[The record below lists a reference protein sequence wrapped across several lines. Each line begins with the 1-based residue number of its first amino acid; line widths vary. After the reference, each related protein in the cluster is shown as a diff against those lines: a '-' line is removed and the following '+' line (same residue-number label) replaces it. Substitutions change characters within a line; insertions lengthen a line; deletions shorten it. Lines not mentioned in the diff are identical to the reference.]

1 MAEAVFI
8 YITHDDV
15 EKAKA
20 LGRALVEERL
30 AACANLFDAMTPI
43 YRWEGKIC
51 EGQEV
56 VLIAKTRASLIE
68 ELTAFVRE
76 RHGYDCPCVVAL
88 PITGGNAEF
97 MRWIEEET
105 RAPSLS
111 T

>member
-1 MAEAVFI
+1 MLEAVLV

-30 AACANLFDAMTPI
+30 VACANLFDSMTPI
-43 YRWEGKIC
+43 YRWEGKVC

-68 ELTAFVRE
+68 ELTACVRE
-76 RHGYDCPCVVAL
+76 RHDYDCPCVVAL
-88 PITGGNAEF
+88 PIAGGNPEF
-97 MRWIEEET
+97 LRWIEDET
-105 RAPSLS
+105 RAPSRAA
-111 T
+111 